1 MKLVV
6 VDKPRTAYENLA
18 LNHACLDAVSNGSY
32 EEIVRV
38 YPFSRPGAIL
48 SNSESIWDIR
58 DEAIGKIDVTRR
70 PTGGSVIYVDENTLG
85 YSVFLKTSS
94 KVDITRLYR
103 EFTGRVVKALN
114 SFGLK
119 VSVGNWYVRLDGKVI
134 AGHAQQ
140 NRGLASEFQGIIR
153 MKKWD
158 VKALDDALRLRTLA
172 EYKGVNYL
180 IIDSAVYCING
191 DKTNIPVHTLR
202 KLRDERSE
210 LASAP
215 GLDAHGVKAPDLME
229 RLATA
234 LSDCEQRHALPET
247 ILSQSK
253 ILVSQYYN
261 SELILKKGTKSCLG
275 HCFVDLVE
283 NEQ

>member
-6 VDKPRTAYENLA
+6 VDRSRNVYENLA
-18 LNHACLDAVSNGSY
+18 LNHACLDAVNKGDFD
-32 EEIVRV
+32 EIVRV

-48 SNSESIWDIR
+48 SNNESIWDVR
-58 DEAIGKIDVTRR
+58 EHVIGKIDVTRR

-85 YSVFLKTSS
+85 YSVFLRTGS
-94 KVDITRLYR
+94 KVDITNLYR

-114 SFGLK
+114 SFGLE
-119 VSVGNWYVRLDGKVI
+119 VTVGNWYVRLDGKVI

-140 NRGLASEFQGIIR
+140 NRGFASEFQGIIR

-158 VKALDDALRLRTLA
+158 VNVLDNALRLRTLA
-172 EYKGVNYL
+172 EYKGVKYL
-180 IIDSAVYCING
+180 VIDNAVYCVNG
-191 DKTNIPVHTLR
+191 NKTNIPVNILR

-215 GLDAHGVKAPDLME
+215 GLDSFGVNAPDLME
-229 RLATA
+229 RLASC
-234 LSDCEQRHALPET
+234 LSGTDVRSDLPDSIEFDASV
-247 ILSQSK
+247 LLGK
-253 ILVSQYYN
+253 YYD
-261 SELILKKGTKSCLG
+261 SDLLLKKGVKSCLG
-275 HCFVDLVE
+275 HCFVDLVD

>member
-1 MKLVV
+1 MKIVV

-18 LNHACLDAVSNGSY
+18 LNHACLDAVNSGAY
-32 EEIVRV
+32 EQIVRV

-48 SNSESIWDIR
+48 SNNESIWDIR
-58 DEAIGKIDVTRR
+58 EEVVGKIDVTRR

-85 YSVFLKTSS
+85 YSVFLKTES
-94 KVDITRLYR
+94 KIDITRLYR

-114 SFGLK
+114 SFGLE
-119 VSVGNWYVRLDGKVI
+119 VSVGNWYVRLAGKVI

-158 VKALDDALRLRTLA
+158 INALDKTLRLRTLA
-172 EYKGVNYL
+172 ECKGMNYL
-180 IIDSAVYCING
+180 IIDNAVFCING
-191 DKTNIPVHTLR
+191 DKTNIPVSIMR
-202 KLRDERSE
+202 KLRDERTE

-215 GLDAHGVKAPDLME
+215 GLDAYGVNAPDLME

-234 LSDCEQRHALPET
+234 LSDCEQRHVLPET

-253 ILVSQYYN
+253 VLIGQYYN
-261 SELILKKGTKSCLG
+261 SDLILKKGTKSCLG

-283 NEQ
+283 SEQ